1 RVVHRGTNVRLRVPN
16 IVVPRILIRLERR
29 VNGLHQPLRR
39 GTSSS
44 IRVPVIDS
52 PRVTSGLLIHST
64 QDGVSQRQGEP
75 LIGKDLFHEAAPPLH
90 TPTYRTVISGLVP
103 LSLDKADHL
112 ILHPI
117 ECGLR
122 ELTHRPGQ
130 LRQGSANG
138 VHDRRNNTGDLV
150 PDPRHEPATT
160 ATTGRHRDRKS
171 TRLNSSH
178 VSSSYAVF

>member
-1 RVVHRGTNVRLRVPN
+1 MVPN

-52 PRVTSGLLIHST
+52 PSVTSGLLIQST

-90 TPTYRTVISGLVP
+90 TPPYRTVISGLVA

-122 ELTHRPGQ
+122 ELTHRPGSFGRD
-130 LRQGSANG
+130 LPMGSMTDETILAILSRI
-138 VHDRRNNTGDLV
+138 HDMNPPPPPPPEGTG
-150 PDPRHEPATT
+150 
-160 ATTGRHRDRKS
+160 
-171 TRLNSSH
+171 
-178 VSSSYAVF
+178 